1 MGRARAR
8 ARASL
13 RARARVIHNL
23 HAEPALSER
32 AGWRLKKWEGFK
44 TIRRKKNGQPVH
56 LAEEFEHVQWYL
68 QHEDGHVITCQP
80 KVWMDIGGFAMY
92 IETVLAPWWLKE
104 QT

>member
-1 MGRARAR
+1 MVPKYIFEADG
-8 ARASL
+8 
-13 RARARVIHNL
+13 ARVCEIPDNDQKSRFTVEL
-23 HAEPALSER
+23 AA
-32 AGWRLKKWEGFK
+32 AGNGNILPYF
-44 TIRRKKNGQPVH
+44 IVIKKNGQPVH